1 MYITYRLTEIKATIF
16 LPFLD
21 FAESNRSNEYL
32 NKVTRREHGRCKLK
46 VSYAKVFSFFSFFA
60 HVVDESKEFQ
70 LNNLKYRVLIDLKGG
85 LDRRIVSWRSI
96 RYGPKPNVFPFR
108 FDLTPPLSILSYNKL

>member
-1 MYITYRLTEIKATIF
+1 MYITYRLTEIKSTIF
-16 LPFLD
+16 LLFLD

-60 HVVDESKEFQ
+60 HAVDESKEFQ
-70 LNNLKYRVLIDLKGG
+70 LNNLKYRVLSDLKGG

-96 RYGPKPNVFPFR
+96 RYGPKPNVFPS
-108 FDLTPPLSILSYNKL
+108 DSTLLHH